1 MSSPARTRLITG
13 QTRHMQA
20 LAAEP
25 GFPDTQASQC
35 VCSPDRGR
43 VRGVSRMVNKDEQFV
58 TNVGH
63 GKVGCRQGAF
73 LVTLDQPAHLRW
85 Q

>member
-1 MSSPARTRLITG
+1 MRLITG
-13 QTRHMQA
+13 QPRHMQA

-25 GFPDTQASQC
+25 GFPDTQVAQY

-43 VRGVSRMVNKDEQFV
+43 VCGVSRMVNKDEQFA

-63 GKVGCRQGAF
+63 GKVAAGKALF
-73 LVTLDQPAHLRW
+73 
-85 Q
+85 